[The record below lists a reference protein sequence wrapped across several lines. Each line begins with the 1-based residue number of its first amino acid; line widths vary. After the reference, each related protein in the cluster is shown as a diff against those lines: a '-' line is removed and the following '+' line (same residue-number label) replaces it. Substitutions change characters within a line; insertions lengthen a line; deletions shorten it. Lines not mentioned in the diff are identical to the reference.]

1 MFHSAAYK
9 HVPIVQENPV
19 EGIRNN
25 VLNTRI
31 ICEAAI
37 EEEINNFI
45 LISSLILWT
54 LRDFLLLIICSLVI
68 SNIVCN
74 LCNQIQKGLKIP
86 RSLSL
91 FLVLTVISVIV
102 FTIFILVLPPFIK
115 EFNEILVDI
124 PNGLSKI
131 NILINTNLNKFNV
144 LLYGEQSENVIDIF
158 SLINNVVTIPD
169 ASTIAKAIQESFKN
183 LINIAG
189 NLGSGL
195 LKLIFVL
202 AVSLMISIEPKQYKE
217 NILLLIPKNYRN
229 KFRNILEKCNIALAN
244 WTFSMVISSLSVG
257 LLSLIVLSI
266 LDVKYVVSNALIAMV
281 LNIIP
286 NIGPV
291 ISGIFPI
298 SIALLDNFWKP
309 LAVLG
314 SYVIIQNIESYIIMP
329 SIMKKKANLLPGLT
343 LISQFGFTF
352 IFGPLGLILSLPLA
366 VVIQVLIKES
376 FKDI

>member
-1 MFHSAAYK
+1 MNSSSYFK
-9 HVPIVQENPV
+9 LVV
-19 EGIRNN
+19 
-25 VLNTRI
+25 
-31 ICEAAI
+31 
-37 EEEINNFI
+37 I
-45 LISSLILWT
+45 LITLLIVWT

-74 LCNQIQKGLKIP
+74 LSNQIQKGLKIP
-86 RSLSL
+86 RSISL
-91 FLVLTVISVIV
+91 FLVLAVISLII

-131 NILINTNLNKFNV
+131 NILINTNLNKFNS
-144 LLYGEQSENVIDIF
+144 LFYGEQSENVIDIF

-169 ASTIAKAIQESFKN
+169 VSTIAKAIQESFKN

-309 LAVLG
+309 LAVFG
-314 SYVIIQNIESYIIMP
+314 AYVIIQNIESYIIMP

-366 VVIQVLIKES
+366 VVIQVVIKES
-376 FKDI
+376 LKDI

>member
-1 MFHSAAYK
+1 MSSSSYFK
-9 HVPIVQENPV
+9 LVV
-19 EGIRNN
+19 
-25 VLNTRI
+25 
-31 ICEAAI
+31 
-37 EEEINNFI
+37 I
-45 LISSLILWT
+45 LITSLIIWT

-74 LCNQIQKGLKIP
+74 LSNQIQKGLKIP
-86 RSLSL
+86 RSISL
-91 FLVLTVISVIV
+91 FLVLAVISVII

-131 NILINTNLNKFNV
+131 NILINTNLNKFNS
-144 LLYGEQSENVIDIF
+144 LFYGEQSENVIDIF

-169 ASTIAKAIQESFKN
+169 VSTIAKAIQESFKN

-195 LKLIFVL
+195 LRLIFVL

-314 SYVIIQNIESYIIMP
+314 AYVIIQNIESYIIMP

>member
-1 MFHSAAYK
+1 M
-9 HVPIVQENPV
+9 
-19 EGIRNN
+19 
-25 VLNTRI
+25 
-31 ICEAAI
+31 
-37 EEEINNFI
+37 
-45 LISSLILWT
+45 
-54 LRDFLLLIICSLVI
+54 
-68 SNIVCN
+68 
-74 LCNQIQKGLKIP
+74 QKGLKIP

-131 NILINTNLNKFNV
+131 NILINTNLNKFNS
-144 LLYGEQSENVIDIF
+144 LFYGEQSENVIDIF
-158 SLINNVVTIPD
+158 SLINNIVTIPD
-169 ASTIAKAIQESFKN
+169 VSTIAKAIQESFKN

-195 LKLIFVL
+195 LRLIFVL

-217 NILLLIPKNYRN
+217 NVLLLIPKNYRN

-266 LDVKYVVSNALIAMV
+266 LDVKYIVSNALIAMV

>member
-1 MFHSAAYK
+1 MSSSSYFK
-9 HVPIVQENPV
+9 LVV
-19 EGIRNN
+19 
-25 VLNTRI
+25 
-31 ICEAAI
+31 
-37 EEEINNFI
+37 I
-45 LISSLILWT
+45 LITSLILWT

-91 FLVLTVISVIV
+91 FIVLTVISVIV

-131 NILINTNLNKFNV
+131 NFLINTNLNKFNS
-144 LLYGEQSENVIDIF
+144 LFYGEQSENVIDIF

-314 SYVIIQNIESYIIMP
+314 TYIIIQNIESYIIMP
-329 SIMKKKANLLPGLT
+329 SIMKKKANLLPGIT

-366 VVIQVLIKES
+366 VAIQVLIKES
-376 FKDI
+376 INDI

>member
-1 MFHSAAYK
+1 MNSSSYFK
-9 HVPIVQENPV
+9 LVV
-19 EGIRNN
+19 
-25 VLNTRI
+25 
-31 ICEAAI
+31 
-37 EEEINNFI
+37 I
-45 LISSLILWT
+45 LITLLIVWT

-74 LCNQIQKGLKIP
+74 LSNQIQKGLKIP
-86 RSLSL
+86 RSISL
-91 FLVLTVISVIV
+91 FLVLAVISVII

-131 NILINTNLNKFNV
+131 NILINTNLNKFNS
-144 LLYGEQSENVIDIF
+144 LFYGEQSENVIDIF
-158 SLINNVVTIPD
+158 NLINNVVTIPD
-169 ASTIAKAIQESFKN
+169 VSTIAKAIQESFKN

-195 LKLIFVL
+195 LRLIFVL

-217 NILLLIPKNYRN
+217 NVLLLIPKNYRN

-329 SIMKKKANLLPGLT
+329 SIMKKKANILPGLT

>member
-1 MFHSAAYK
+1 LSSSSYFK
-9 HVPIVQENPV
+9 LVV
-19 EGIRNN
+19 
-25 VLNTRI
+25 
-31 ICEAAI
+31 
-37 EEEINNFI
+37 I
-45 LISSLILWT
+45 LITSLIVWT

-86 RSLSL
+86 RLLSL
-91 FLVLTVISVIV
+91 FLVLTVISVII
-102 FTIFILVLPPFIK
+102 FTIFILVLPPCIK

-158 SLINNVVTIPD
+158 SLVNNVVTIPD

-183 LINIAG
+183 LVNIAG

-229 KFRNILEKCNIALAN
+229 KFRKILEKCNIALAN

-257 LLSLIVLSI
+257 ILSLIVLSI

-298 SIALLDNFWKP
+298 SIALLDNFCKP

-352 IFGPLGLILSLPLA
+352 IFGPLGLILSLTLA

>member
-1 MFHSAAYK
+1 LSSSLYFK
-9 HVPIVQENPV
+9 LVV
-19 EGIRNN
+19 
-25 VLNTRI
+25 
-31 ICEAAI
+31 
-37 EEEINNFI
+37 I
-45 LISSLILWT
+45 LITSLIVWT

-86 RSLSL
+86 RPLSL

-131 NILINTNLNKFNV
+131 NILINTNLNKFNS
-144 LLYGEQSENVIDIF
+144 LFYGEKSDNVIDIF
-158 SLINNVVTIPD
+158 NLINNIVTIPD
-169 ASTIAKAIQESFKN
+169 VSTIAKAIQESFKN

-195 LKLIFVL
+195 LRLIFVL

-229 KFRNILEKCNIALAN
+229 KFRNILEKCNTALAN

>member
-1 MFHSAAYK
+1 MNSSSYFK
-9 HVPIVQENPV
+9 LVV
-19 EGIRNN
+19 
-25 VLNTRI
+25 
-31 ICEAAI
+31 
-37 EEEINNFI
+37 I
-45 LISSLILWT
+45 LITSLIIWT

-102 FTIFILVLPPFIK
+102 FTIFILVLPPFVK

-131 NILINTNLNKFNV
+131 NILINTNLNKFNS
-144 LLYGEQSENVIDIF
+144 LFYGEQSENVIDIF
-158 SLINNVVTIPD
+158 GLLNNVVTIPD

-314 SYVIIQNIESYIIMP
+314 AYVIIQNIESYIIMP

>member
-1 MFHSAAYK
+1 MSSSLYFK
-9 HVPIVQENPV
+9 LVV
-19 EGIRNN
+19 
-25 VLNTRI
+25 
-31 ICEAAI
+31 
-37 EEEINNFI
+37 I
-45 LISSLILWT
+45 LITSLIVWT

-86 RSLSL
+86 RPLSL

-144 LLYGEQSENVIDIF
+144 LLYGEESENVIDIF

-169 ASTIAKAIQESFKN
+169 TSTIAKAIQESFIN

-229 KFRNILEKCNIALAN
+229 KFRNILEKCNTALAN
-244 WTFSMVISSLSVG
+244 WAFSIIISSLSVG

-314 SYVIIQNIESYIIMP
+314 AYVIIQNIESYIIMP

>member
-1 MFHSAAYK
+1 MGSSSYFK
-9 HVPIVQENPV
+9 LTV
-19 EGIRNN
+19 
-25 VLNTRI
+25 
-31 ICEAAI
+31 
-37 EEEINNFI
+37 I
-45 LISSLILWT
+45 LITSLIIWT
-54 LRDFLLLIICSLVI
+54 LRDFLLLIICALVI

-74 LCNQIQKGLKIP
+74 LCNQIQKGIKIP

-91 FLVLTVISVIV
+91 FLVLTVISVLV
-102 FTIFILVLPPFIK
+102 FTIFIVVLPPFVK

-124 PNGLSKI
+124 PNGLSKVI
-131 NILINTNLNKFNV
+131 ILLNTNLNNLNNLF
-144 LLYGEQSENVIDIF
+144 YGEESENVIDIF
-158 SLINNVVTIPD
+158 NLINNVVTIPD
-169 ASTIAKAIQESFKN
+169 AATIAKAIQESFRN

-202 AVSLMISIEPKQYKE
+202 AVSLMISLEPKQYKE
-217 NILLLIPKNYRN
+217 NILMLIPKNYRN
-229 KFRNILEKCNIALAN
+229 KFRNILDKCNIALAN

-257 LLSLIVLSI
+257 ILSLIVLSI

-314 SYVIIQNIESYIIMP
+314 AYIIIQNIESYVIMP

-376 FKDI
+376 IKEN

>member
-1 MFHSAAYK
+1 MNSSLYFK
-9 HVPIVQENPV
+9 LVV
-19 EGIRNN
+19 
-25 VLNTRI
+25 
-31 ICEAAI
+31 
-37 EEEINNFI
+37 I
-45 LISSLILWT
+45 LITLLIVWT

-74 LCNQIQKGLKIP
+74 LSNQIQKGLIIP
-86 RSLSL
+86 RSISL
-91 FLVLTVISVIV
+91 FLVLAVISVII

-124 PNGLSKI
+124 PNGLSKV
-131 NILINTNLNKFNV
+131 NILINTNLNKFNS
-144 LLYGEQSENVIDIF
+144 LFYGEQSENVIDIF

-169 ASTIAKAIQESFKN
+169 VSTIAKAIQESFKN

-195 LKLIFVL
+195 LRLIFVL

-217 NILLLIPKNYRN
+217 NVLLLIPKNYRN

>member
-1 MFHSAAYK
+1 MNSSSYFK
-9 HVPIVQENPV
+9 LVV
-19 EGIRNN
+19 
-25 VLNTRI
+25 
-31 ICEAAI
+31 
-37 EEEINNFI
+37 I
-45 LISSLILWT
+45 LITLLIVWT

-74 LCNQIQKGLKIP
+74 LSNQIQKGLKIP
-86 RSLSL
+86 RSISL
-91 FLVLTVISVIV
+91 FLVLAVISVII

-144 LLYGEQSENVIDIF
+144 LFYGEQSENVIDIF

>member
-1 MFHSAAYK
+1 MSSSSYFK
-9 HVPIVQENPV
+9 LVV
-19 EGIRNN
+19 
-25 VLNTRI
+25 
-31 ICEAAI
+31 
-37 EEEINNFI
+37 I
-45 LISSLILWT
+45 LITSLIIWT

-86 RSLSL
+86 RSFSL

-115 EFNEILVDI
+115 EFNEILIDI

-131 NILINTNLNKFNV
+131 NILINTNLNKLNKLF
-144 LLYGEQSENVIDIF
+144 YGDESENVIEIF
-158 SLINNVVTIPD
+158 NLIDNVVTIPD
-169 ASTIAKAIQESFKN
+169 GATIAKAIQESFKN

-195 LKLIFVL
+195 LRLIFVL
-202 AVSLMISIEPKQYKE
+202 VVSLMISIEPKQYKE

-229 KFRNILEKCNIALAN
+229 KFRNILDKCNDALAN

-257 LLSLIVLSI
+257 LLSLITLSI

-291 ISGIFPI
+291 ISCIFPI

-314 SYVIIQNIESYIIMP
+314 AYVIIQNIESYIIMP
-329 SIMKKKANLLPGLT
+329 SIMKKKANILPGLT

-376 FKDI
+376 INDI

>member
-1 MFHSAAYK
+1 LSSSSYFK
-9 HVPIVQENPV
+9 LVV
-19 EGIRNN
+19 
-25 VLNTRI
+25 
-31 ICEAAI
+31 
-37 EEEINNFI
+37 I
-45 LISSLILWT
+45 LITSLIVWT

-74 LCNQIQKGLKIP
+74 LCNQIQKGLKLP
-86 RSLSL
+86 RPLSL
-91 FLVLTVISVIV
+91 FLVLTVISIIV

-131 NILINTNLNKFNV
+131 NILINTNLNKFKI

-202 AVSLMISIEPKQYKE
+202 AVSLMFSIEPKQYKE

-229 KFRNILEKCNIALAN
+229 KFRNILEKCNTALAN

>member
-1 MFHSAAYK
+1 LNSSAYFKLA
-9 HVPIVQENPV
+9 V
-19 EGIRNN
+19 
-25 VLNTRI
+25 
-31 ICEAAI
+31 
-37 EEEINNFI
+37 I
-45 LISSLILWT
+45 LITSLIIWI
-54 LRDFLLLIICSLVI
+54 LRDFILLIICSLVI

-91 FLVLTVISVIV
+91 FFVLTVISVIV

-131 NILINTNLNKFNV
+131 NFLLNTNINKLNSLF
-144 LLYGEQSENVIDIF
+144 YGEESENVIDIF
-158 SLINNVVTIPD
+158 NLINNVVTIPD
-169 ASTIAKAIQESFKN
+169 AATIAKAIQESFKN

-189 NLGSGL
+189 NVGSGF

-202 AVSLMISIEPKQYKE
+202 VVSLMISIEPKQYIE

-229 KFRNILEKCNIALAN
+229 KSRNILAKCNTALAN

-309 LAVLG
+309 LVVLG
-314 SYVIIQNIESYIIMP
+314 AYVIIQNIESYIIMP

-376 FKDI
+376 IKDI

>member
-1 MFHSAAYK
+1 MSSSPYFK
-9 HVPIVQENPV
+9 LVV
-19 EGIRNN
+19 
-25 VLNTRI
+25 
-31 ICEAAI
+31 
-37 EEEINNFI
+37 I
-45 LISSLILWT
+45 LITSLIVWT

-86 RSLSL
+86 RPLSL

-314 SYVIIQNIESYIIMP
+314 AYVIIQNIESYIIMP

>member
-1 MFHSAAYK
+1 
-9 HVPIVQENPV
+9 
-19 EGIRNN
+19 
-25 VLNTRI
+25 LNSSSY
-31 ICEAAI
+31 
-37 EEEINNFI
+37 FKLVVI
-45 LISSLILWT
+45 LITLLIVWT

-74 LCNQIQKGLKIP
+74 LSNQIQKGLKIP
-86 RSLSL
+86 RSISL
-91 FLVLTVISVIV
+91 FLVLTVISVII

-131 NILINTNLNKFNV
+131 NILINTNLNKFNTIF
-144 LLYGEQSENVIDIF
+144 YGEQSENVIDIF

-169 ASTIAKAIQESFKN
+169 ATTIAKAIQESLKN

-189 NLGSGL
+189 NLGSGI

-314 SYVIIQNIESYIIMP
+314 AYVIIQNIESYIIMP

-366 VVIQVLIKES
+366 VVIQVIIKES

>member
-1 MFHSAAYK
+1 MNSSSYFK
-9 HVPIVQENPV
+9 LVV
-19 EGIRNN
+19 
-25 VLNTRI
+25 
-31 ICEAAI
+31 
-37 EEEINNFI
+37 I
-45 LISSLILWT
+45 LITLLIVWT

-74 LCNQIQKGLKIP
+74 LSNQIQKGLKIP
-86 RSLSL
+86 RSISL
-91 FLVLTVISVIV
+91 FLVLAVISVII

-131 NILINTNLNKFNV
+131 NILINTNLNKFNS
-144 LLYGEQSENVIDIF
+144 LFYGEQSENVIDIF

-169 ASTIAKAIQESFKN
+169 VSTIAKAIQESFKN

-217 NILLLIPKNYRN
+217 NVLLLIPKNYRN

-314 SYVIIQNIESYIIMP
+314 AYVIIQNIESYIIMP

>member
-1 MFHSAAYK
+1 MSSSSYFK
-9 HVPIVQENPV
+9 LVV
-19 EGIRNN
+19 
-25 VLNTRI
+25 
-31 ICEAAI
+31 
-37 EEEINNFI
+37 I
-45 LISSLILWT
+45 LITSLIVWT

-86 RSLSL
+86 RPLSL

-131 NILINTNLNKFNV
+131 NILINTNLNKFNI

-229 KFRNILEKCNIALAN
+229 KFRNILEKCNTALAN

-257 LLSLIVLSI
+257 ILSLIVLSI

-314 SYVIIQNIESYIIMP
+314 TYVIIQNIESYIIMP

>member
-1 MFHSAAYK
+1 M
-9 HVPIVQENPV
+9 I
-19 EGIRNN
+19 
-25 VLNTRI
+25 
-31 ICEAAI
+31 
-37 EEEINNFI
+37 
-45 LISSLILWT
+45 
-54 LRDFLLLIICSLVI
+54 
-68 SNIVCN
+68 
-74 LCNQIQKGLKIP
+74 IP
-86 RSLSL
+86 RSISL
-91 FLVLTVISVIV
+91 ILVLTVISVIV

-131 NILINTNLNKFNV
+131 NILINTNLNKFNS
-144 LLYGEQSENVIDIF
+144 LFYGEQSENIIDIF

-169 ASTIAKAIQESFKN
+169 VSTIAKAIQESFKN

-195 LKLIFVL
+195 LRLIFVL

-217 NILLLIPKNYRN
+217 NVLLLIPKNYRN

-366 VVIQVLIKES
+366 VVIPVSYTHLTLPTICS
-376 FKDI
+376 V

>member
-1 MFHSAAYK
+1 MSSSSYFK
-9 HVPIVQENPV
+9 LVVI
-19 EGIRNN
+19 
-25 VLNTRI
+25 
-31 ICEAAI
+31 
-37 EEEINNFI
+37 FI
-45 LISSLILWT
+45 TSLIIWT

-86 RSLSL
+86 RTLSL
-91 FLVLTVISVIV
+91 FFVLTVISVLV

-131 NILINTNLNKFNV
+131 NILINTNLNKFNN
-144 LLYGEQSENVIDIF
+144 LFYGEQSENVIDIF

-229 KFRNILEKCNIALAN
+229 KFRNILEKCNTALAN

-257 LLSLIVLSI
+257 LLSLIILSI

-314 SYVIIQNIESYIIMP
+314 AYVIIQNIESYIIMP

>member
-1 MFHSAAYK
+1 MSSSSYFK
-9 HVPIVQENPV
+9 L
-19 EGIRNN
+19 
-25 VLNTRI
+25 VLIFVT
-31 ICEAAI
+31 
-37 EEEINNFI
+37 
-45 LISSLILWT
+45 SLIVWT

-74 LCNQIQKGLKIP
+74 LCNQIQKGVKIP
-86 RSLSL
+86 RPLSL

-144 LLYGEQSENVIDIF
+144 LIYGEQSENVIDIF
-158 SLINNVVTIPD
+158 SLIDNVVTIPD

-229 KFRNILEKCNIALAN
+229 KFRNILEKCNTALAN

-314 SYVIIQNIESYIIMP
+314 AYVIIQNIESYIIMP

>member
-1 MFHSAAYK
+1 LSSSSYFK
-9 HVPIVQENPV
+9 LVV
-19 EGIRNN
+19 
-25 VLNTRI
+25 
-31 ICEAAI
+31 
-37 EEEINNFI
+37 I
-45 LISSLILWT
+45 LITSLIVWT

-74 LCNQIQKGLKIP
+74 LSNQIQKGLKIP
-86 RSLSL
+86 RSISL
-91 FLVLTVISVIV
+91 FLVLAIISVII

-115 EFNEILVDI
+115 ELNEILVEI

-131 NILINTNLNKFNV
+131 NILINTNLNKFNS
-144 LLYGEQSENVIDIF
+144 LFYGEKSENVIDIF

-169 ASTIAKAIQESFKN
+169 VSTIAKAIQESFKN

-195 LKLIFVL
+195 LRLIFVL

-217 NILLLIPKNYRN
+217 NVLLLIPKNYRN

-314 SYVIIQNIESYIIMP
+314 AYIIIQNIESYIIMP
-329 SIMKKKANLLPGLT
+329 SIMKKKTNLLPGLT

>member
-1 MFHSAAYK
+1 MNSSSYFK
-9 HVPIVQENPV
+9 LVV
-19 EGIRNN
+19 
-25 VLNTRI
+25 
-31 ICEAAI
+31 
-37 EEEINNFI
+37 I
-45 LISSLILWT
+45 LITLLIVWT

-74 LCNQIQKGLKIP
+74 LSNQIQKGLKIP
-86 RSLSL
+86 RSISL
-91 FLVLTVISVIV
+91 FLVLAVISVII

-131 NILINTNLNKFNV
+131 NILINTNLNKLNSIF
-144 LLYGEQSENVIDIF
+144 YGEKSENVIDVF
-158 SLINNVVTIPD
+158 NLINNVVTIPD
-169 ASTIAKAIQESFKN
+169 VSTIAKAIQESFKN

-195 LKLIFVL
+195 LRLIFVL

-314 SYVIIQNIESYIIMP
+314 AYVIIQNIESYIIMP

>member
-1 MFHSAAYK
+1 MNSSSYFK
-9 HVPIVQENPV
+9 LVV
-19 EGIRNN
+19 
-25 VLNTRI
+25 
-31 ICEAAI
+31 
-37 EEEINNFI
+37 I
-45 LISSLILWT
+45 LITLLIVWT

-86 RSLSL
+86 RSISL

-131 NILINTNLNKFNV
+131 NILINTNLNKFNS
-144 LLYGEQSENVIDIF
+144 LFYGEQSENVIDIF

-195 LKLIFVL
+195 LRLIFVL

-314 SYVIIQNIESYIIMP
+314 AYVIIQNIESYIIMP

>member
-1 MFHSAAYK
+1 MSSSSYFK
-9 HVPIVQENPV
+9 LVV
-19 EGIRNN
+19 
-25 VLNTRI
+25 
-31 ICEAAI
+31 
-37 EEEINNFI
+37 I
-45 LISSLILWT
+45 LITSLIVWT

-86 RSLSL
+86 RPLSL

>member
-1 MFHSAAYK
+1 MNSSSYFK
-9 HVPIVQENPV
+9 LVV
-19 EGIRNN
+19 
-25 VLNTRI
+25 
-31 ICEAAI
+31 
-37 EEEINNFI
+37 I
-45 LISSLILWT
+45 LIALLIVWT

-74 LCNQIQKGLKIP
+74 LSNQIQKGLKIP
-86 RSLSL
+86 RSISL
-91 FLVLTVISVIV
+91 FLVLAVISVII

-131 NILINTNLNKFNV
+131 NILINTNLNKFNS
-144 LLYGEQSENVIDIF
+144 LFYGEQSENVIDIF

-169 ASTIAKAIQESFKN
+169 VSTIAKAIQESFKN

-195 LKLIFVL
+195 LRLIFVL

-217 NILLLIPKNYRN
+217 NVLLLIPKNYRN

-309 LAVLG
+309 LAVFG

>member
-1 MFHSAAYK
+1 
-9 HVPIVQENPV
+9 
-19 EGIRNN
+19 
-25 VLNTRI
+25 LNSSSH
-31 ICEAAI
+31 
-37 EEEINNFI
+37 FKLVVI
-45 LISSLILWT
+45 LITLLIVWT

-74 LCNQIQKGLKIP
+74 LSNQIQKGLKIP
-86 RSLSL
+86 RSISL
-91 FLVLTVISVIV
+91 FLVLAFISVII

-131 NILINTNLNKFNV
+131 NILINTNLNKFNS
-144 LLYGEQSENVIDIF
+144 LFYGEQSENVIDIF
-158 SLINNVVTIPD
+158 SLINNIVTIPD
-169 ASTIAKAIQESFKN
+169 VSTIAKAIQESFKN

-195 LKLIFVL
+195 LRLIFVL

-217 NILLLIPKNYRN
+217 NVLLLIPKNYRN

>member
-1 MFHSAAYK
+1 LS
-9 HVPIVQENPV
+9 
-19 EGIRNN
+19 
-25 VLNTRI
+25 
-31 ICEAAI
+31 
-37 EEEINNFI
+37 
-45 LISSLILWT
+45 SSLYFKLVVFLITSLIIWT

-131 NILINTNLNKFNV
+131 NILINTNLNKFNS

-158 SLINNVVTIPD
+158 SLLNNIVTIPD

-202 AVSLMISIEPKQYKE
+202 VVSLMISIEPKQYKE

-314 SYVIIQNIESYIIMP
+314 AYVIIQNVESYIIMP
-329 SIMKKKANLLPGLT
+329 SIMKKKTNLLPGLT